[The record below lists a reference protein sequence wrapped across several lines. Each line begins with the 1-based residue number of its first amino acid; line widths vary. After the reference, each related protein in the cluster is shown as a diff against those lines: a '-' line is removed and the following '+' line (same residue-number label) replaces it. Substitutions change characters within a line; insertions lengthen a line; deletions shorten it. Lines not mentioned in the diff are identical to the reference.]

1 MRITGLATGMDMDQ
15 IVKETM
21 QPYRIKIQ
29 QQQQQKEITEIK
41 QQLYRDVINES
52 RELYNKYFDVAKTDS
67 LLLSK
72 NWSTAKFTSS
82 NENVLTIT
90 SSSDAKPGNY
100 TVTGNT
106 ATAAKAI
113 VTTGISDKDGIVVN
127 GKEFTLKGDTAK
139 ARAENLN
146 KELKAAGMNVSVR
159 YSDFAGTEDGNQ
171 SGFIFESTVLGKDST
186 FTIGGT
192 SSSVGTIVDGI
203 NATAANV
210 TGFKV
215 SDFKYD
221 ANNTITLTVD
231 GKSVSFDISGAS
243 IKKDGSEETDNV
255 VDSEKLK
262 TVLNEKLKEY
272 KLSAEVSESGEI
284 TFKSTVL
291 GELGDNAKF
300 SLEVNEK
307 AGIFKDGENAKSAT
321 NTLDKSQI
329 GGIDSKTI
337 SINGKAFNVDFSK
350 AEPGKD
356 EEYLNNLLKEQNIS
370 VTAKIGADN
379 KITFKSN
386 VAGANG
392 KVDIS
397 ILNSGSIIPSQGID
411 AAMTI
416 KDDKGGVYTHT
427 GISNTLTLD
436 GVTFK
441 FTGEIPS
448 EGISVNGKN
457 DVTAVKD
464 KVVNFI
470 NDYNKLME
478 KLNTLTTEKR
488 NRNYMPLTDE
498 QKKEMSENEI
508 KLWDERVK
516 KGQLYK
522 DSDVSRIA
530 NSMKSAMRG
539 LVEGVDGNLEK
550 FGIKPVADYQ
560 GTKNGTFVIDEYK
573 LTEALENN
581 SEEVMKFFISI
592 PPSTEGL
599 TEQEKYNKTGVVQ
612 RLKSTLYNET
622 ITVSSLLIKKAG
634 IEGSASVAN
643 NELTKSIEKYE
654 KKMIDMEKDFSR
666 REQQLYSKWATI
678 ESMMNKLNSQQ
689 SYLMSQLGMA

>member
-15 IVKETM
+15 LVKETM
-21 QPYRIKIQ
+21 SPYRIKIQ
-29 QQQQQKEITEIK
+29 QQQQKKEIAEIK
-41 QQLYRDVINES
+41 QQLYRDIIKES

-67 LLLSK
+67 LLFSK
-72 NWSTAKFTSS
+72 NWSTVKFQSS
-82 NENVLTIT
+82 NENVLTVT

-106 ATAAKAI
+106 ATAAKAT
-113 VTTGISDKDGIVVN
+113 VTSDMIIDDKVLIN
-127 GKEFTLKGDTAK
+127 GKEFTLKGDTERLK
-139 ARAENLN
+139 AENLN
-146 KELKAAGMNVSVR
+146 KELKAAGMNVAVR
-159 YSDFAGTEDGNQ
+159 YSDFAGTEAGNQ

-192 SSSVGTIVDGI
+192 STAFENIKPGI
-203 NATAANV
+203 DATAATV
-210 TGFKV
+210 TGFTVQDLK
-215 SDFKYD
+215 D
-221 ANNTITLTVD
+221 ANGQININGEIVTI
-231 GKSVSFDISGAS
+231 DISS
-243 IKKDGSEETDNV
+243 INV
-255 VDSEKLK
+255 NDDIEKLLQSKLSEK
-262 TVLNEKLKEY
+262 KLT
-272 KLSAEVSESGEI
+272 AEIDDSGNI
-284 TFKSTVL
+284 TFSSTVL
-291 GELGDNAKF
+291 GSKVEDPNIKINSKTGAFTSGTDAK
-300 SLEVNEK
+300 NT
-307 AGIFKDGENAKSAT
+307 T
-321 NTLDKSQI
+321 NTLIISDI
-329 GGIDSKTI
+329 NNNTI
-337 SINGKAFNVDFSK
+337 SINGKAFMVGFPEPEKKDTEEEQLK
-350 AEPGKD
+350 ADKAN
-356 EEYLNNLLKEQNIS
+356 EEYLNNLLKDQNIN
-370 VTAKIGADN
+370 VTAKIGTN
-379 KITFKSN
+379 NEITFTSN

-397 ILNSGSIIPSQGID
+397 ILNGGAISPSQGTD
-411 AAMTI
+411 ASMTI

-427 GISNTLTLD
+427 GISNALTLD

-441 FTGEIPS
+441 FTGEIPA

-508 KLWDERVK
+508 KLWDERVR

-539 LVEGVDGNLEK
+539 IVSGVDGNLEK
-550 FGIKPVADYQ
+550 FGIKPVSDYQ
-560 GTKNGTFVIDEYK
+560 GTKNGTYTIDETK
-573 LTEALENN
+573 FTEALENN
-581 SEEVMKFFISI
+581 SEEVMKLFINT
-592 PPSTEGL
+592 PPSVEGMSD
-599 TEQEKYNKTGVVQ
+599 QEKYNRSGIAQ
-612 RLKSTLYNET
+612 RLKSILYNET
-622 ITVSSLLIKKAG
+622 VTTSSVLIKKAG
-634 IEGSASVAN
+634 VEGSASVAN

-654 KKMIDMEKDFSR
+654 RKMVDMEKDFSR

-689 SYLMSQLGMA
+689 SYLASQLGM

>member
-72 NWSTAKFTSS
+72 NWSTVKFQSS
-82 NENVLTIT
+82 NENVLTVT
-90 SSSDAKPGNY
+90 GGSDAKPGNY

-113 VTTGISDKDGIVVN
+113 VTEGVDAGNTILIN
-127 GKEFTLKGDTAK
+127 GKEFTLQGDTAK

-159 YSDFAGTEDGNQ
+159 YSDFAGTEAGNQ

-203 NATAANV
+203 DATAATV
-210 TGFKV
+210 TGFTVK
-215 SDFKYD
+215 DLKD
-221 ANNTITLTVD
+221 ANGQININGEIVTI
-231 GKSVSFDISGAS
+231 DILP
-243 IKKDGSEETDNV
+243 INV
-255 VDSEKLK
+255 NDDIEKLIQS
-262 TVLNEKLKEY
+262 KLKDK
-272 KLSAEVSESGEI
+272 KLTAEIDDSGNI
-284 TFKSTVL
+284 TFSSTVL
-291 GELGDNAKF
+291 GKDVTDPKIEINSKTGSFNP
-300 SLEVNEK
+300 
-307 AGIFKDGENAKSAT
+307 GIDATYTT
-321 NTLDKSQI
+321 NTLIISDI
-329 GGIDSKTI
+329 NNKTI
-337 SINGKAFNVDFSK
+337 SINGKAFKVGFPEPEKKDTEEEQLK
-350 AEPGKD
+350 ADKAN
-356 EEYLNNLLKEQNIS
+356 EEYLNNLLKEQNIN
-370 VTAKIGADN
+370 VTAKIGSN
-379 KITFKSN
+379 NEITFTSN
-386 VAGANG
+386 IAGVNG
-392 KVDIS
+392 KVDIN
-397 ILNSGSIIPSQGID
+397 ILNGGAIIPSQGTD
-411 AAMTI
+411 AVMTI

-448 EGISVNGKN
+448 EGISVNGKS

-539 LVEGVDGNLEK
+539 LVSGVDGNLEK
-550 FGIKPVADYQ
+550 FGIKPVSDYQ
-560 GTKNGTFVIDEYK
+560 GTKNGTYTIDETK
-573 LTEALENN
+573 FTEALENN
-581 SEEVMKFFISI
+581 TEEVMKLFINT
-592 PPSTEGL
+592 PPSIEGMSD
-599 TEQEKYNKTGVVQ
+599 QEKYSKTGIAQ
-612 RLKSTLYNET
+612 RLKSIFYNET
-622 ITVSSLLIKKAG
+622 VTTSSILIKKAG
-634 IEGSASVAN
+634 VEGSASVAN

-654 KKMIDMEKDFSR
+654 KKMMDMEKDFSR

>member
-1 MRITGLATGMDMDQ
+1 MRITGLATGLDMDQ
-15 IVKETM
+15 LVKETM

-29 QQQQQKEITEIK
+29 QQQQKKEITEIK

-82 NENVLTIT
+82 NENVLTVT
-90 SSSDAKPGNY
+90 SGSDAKPGNY
-100 TVTGNT
+100 TVTGDI
-106 ATAAKAI
+106 ATAAKAT
-113 VTTGISDKDGIVVN
+113 VTSDMIIDNKLTIEGT
-127 GKEFTLKGDTAK
+127 EYTLKGDTERLK
-139 ARAENLN
+139 AENLN
-146 KELKAAGMNVSVR
+146 KELNAAGINVAVR
-159 YSDFAGTEDGNQ
+159 YSDFAGTEAGNK
-171 SGFIFESTVLGKDST
+171 SGFIFESTVLGNGSA

-192 SSSVGTIVDGI
+192 TSTVTTIEGRD
-203 NATAANV
+203 
-210 TGFKV
+210 
-215 SDFKYD
+215 
-221 ANNTITLTVD
+221 
-231 GKSVSFDISGAS
+231 AS
-243 IKKDGSEETDNV
+243 I
-255 VDSEKLK
+255 
-262 TVLNEKLKEY
+262 
-272 KLSAEVSESGEI
+272 
-284 TFKSTVL
+284 
-291 GELGDNAKF
+291 
-300 SLEVNEK
+300 
-307 AGIFKDGENAKSAT
+307 
-321 NTLDKSQI
+321 
-329 GGIDSKTI
+329 
-337 SINGKAFNVDFSK
+337 
-350 AEPGKD
+350 
-356 EEYLNNLLKEQNIS
+356 
-370 VTAKIGADN
+370 
-379 KITFKSN
+379 
-386 VAGANG
+386 
-392 KVDIS
+392 
-397 ILNSGSIIPSQGID
+397 
-411 AAMTI
+411 TI
-416 KDDKGGVYTHT
+416 KDGKGGEYKHT
-427 GISNTLTLD
+427 GTSNTVTLD
-436 GVTFK
+436 GIAFK
-441 FTGEIPS
+441 FTGEIPKDS
-448 EGISVNGKN
+448 TINVNGKN

-464 KVVNFI
+464 TVVNFI
-470 NDYNKLME
+470 NDYNELME
-478 KLNTLTTEKR
+478 KLNILTTEKR

-599 TEQEKYNKTGVVQ
+599 TEQEKYNKTGIAQ
-612 RLKSTLYNET
+612 RLKTTLYNET
-622 ITVSSLLIKKAG
+622 VTVASSLIKKAG
-634 IEGSASVAN
+634 IEGSATVAN

-654 KKMIDMEKDFSR
+654 RKMVDMEKDFSR

>member
-1 MRITGLATGMDMDQ
+1 MRITGLATGLDMDQ
-15 IVKETM
+15 LVKETM

-29 QQQQQKEITEIK
+29 QQQQKKEITEIK

-72 NWSTAKFTSS
+72 NWSTVKFTSS
-82 NENVLTIT
+82 NENALTVT

-106 ATAAKAI
+106 ATAAKAT
-113 VTTGISDKDGIVVN
+113 VTSDMIIDNKVLIN
-127 GKEFTLKGDTAK
+127 GKEFTLKGDTERLK
-139 ARAENLN
+139 AENLN
-146 KELKAAGMNVSVR
+146 KELQTAGMNVAVR
-159 YSDFAGTEDGNQ
+159 YSDFAGTEAGNQ

-192 SSSVGTIVDGI
+192 SSSVGTIENGI
-203 NATAANV
+203 DATAATV

-215 SDFKYD
+215 QDLKEASGQINIDGEIV
-221 ANNTITLTVD
+221 TI
-231 GKSVSFDISGAS
+231 DIST
-243 IKKDGSEETDNV
+243 INV
-255 VDSEKLK
+255 NDDIEKLLQSKLSEK
-262 TVLNEKLKEY
+262 KLT
-272 KLSAEVSESGEI
+272 AEIDDNGNI
-284 TFKSTVL
+284 TFRSTVL
-291 GELGDNAKF
+291 GKDVTDPQIEINSKTGSFNP
-300 SLEVNEK
+300 
-307 AGIFKDGENAKSAT
+307 GIDATYTT
-321 NTLDKSQI
+321 NTLIISDI
-329 GGIDSKTI
+329 NNKTI
-337 SINGKAFNVDFSK
+337 SINGKAFKVGFPEPEKKDTEEEQLK
-350 AEPGKD
+350 ADKAN
-356 EEYLNNLLKEQNIS
+356 EEYLNNLLKEQNIN
-370 VTAKIGADN
+370 VTAKIGTN
-379 KITFKSN
+379 NEITFTSN
-386 VAGANG
+386 IAGANG
-392 KVDIS
+392 KVDIN
-397 ILNSGSIIPSQGID
+397 ILNGGAISPSQGID

-427 GISNTLTLD
+427 GTSNTLTLD
-436 GVTFK
+436 GMTFK
-441 FTGEIPS
+441 FTGEIPA
-448 EGISVNGKN
+448 EGISVNGKS

-539 LVEGVDGNLEK
+539 LVEGVDGNLK
-550 FGIKPVADYQ
+550 SFGIEPVADYQ
-560 GTKNGTFVIDEYK
+560 GTKNGTYTIDETK

-581 SEEVMKFFISI
+581 SEEVMKLFINT
-592 PPSTEGL
+592 PPSVEGMSD
-599 TEQEKYNKTGVVQ
+599 QEKYNRSGIAQ
-612 RLKSTLYNET
+612 RIKSIIYNET
-622 ITVSSLLIKKAG
+622 VTTSSVLIKKAG
-634 IEGSASVAN
+634 VEGSASVAN

-654 KKMIDMEKDFSR
+654 RKMVDMEKDFSR

-689 SYLMSQLGMA
+689 SYLASQLGM

>member
-1 MRITGLATGMDMDQ
+1 MRITGLATGLDMDQ
-15 IVKETM
+15 LVKETM

-29 QQQQQKEITEIK
+29 QQQQKKEITEIK

-72 NWSTAKFTSS
+72 NWSTVKFISS
-82 NENVLTIT
+82 NENVLTVT

-106 ATAAKAI
+106 ATAAKAT
-113 VTTGISDKDGIVVN
+113 VTSDMIIDNKVLIN
-127 GKEFTLKGDTAK
+127 GKEFTLKGDTEK
-139 ARAENLN
+139 LKAENLN
-146 KELKAAGMNVSVR
+146 KELQTAGMNVAVR
-159 YSDFAGTEDGNQ
+159 YSDFAGTTTTGNQ

-186 FTIGGT
+186 FTINGT
-192 SSSVGTIVDGI
+192 SSSVGTIENGI
-203 NATAANV
+203 DATAATV

-221 ANNTITLTVD
+221 ANNTVTLTVD
-231 GKSVSFDISGAS
+231 GNDVSIDISGAS
-243 IKKDGSEETDNV
+243 IKKDGADEIDN
-255 VDSEKLK
+255 EKLK
-262 TVLNEKLKEY
+262 NVLNEKLKDY

-300 SLEVNEK
+300 SLEVNKK
-307 AGIFKDGENAKSAT
+307 AGIFKNGENAKSAT

-350 AEPGKD
+350 AEPGKE
-356 EEYLNNLLKEQNIS
+356 EEYLNNLLKQQNIN

-397 ILNSGSIIPSQGID
+397 ILNGGAIIPSQGTD
-411 AAMTI
+411 ASLTI
-416 KDDKGGVYTHT
+416 KDDRGGVYTHT

-441 FTGEIPS
+441 FTGEIPT

-539 LVEGVDGNLEK
+539 LVEGVDGNLK
-550 FGIKPVADYQ
+550 SFGIEPVADYQ
-560 GTKNGTFVIDEYK
+560 GTKNGTYTIDETK

-581 SEEVMKFFISI
+581 SEEVMKLFINT
-592 PPSTEGL
+592 PPSVEGMSD
-599 TEQEKYNKTGVVQ
+599 QEKYNRSGIAQ
-612 RLKSTLYNET
+612 RIKSIIYNET
-622 ITVSSLLIKKAG
+622 VTTSSVLIKKAG
-634 IEGSASVAN
+634 VEGSASVAN

-654 KKMIDMEKDFSR
+654 RKMVDMEKDFSR

-689 SYLMSQLGMA
+689 SYLMSQLGM

>member
-15 IVKETM
+15 LVKETM

-29 QQQQQKEITEIK
+29 QQKQQKDILEIK
-41 QQLYRDVINES
+41 QQLYRDVIKES
-52 RELYNKYFDVAKTDS
+52 KELYDKYFDVAKTDS

-72 NWSTAKFTSS
+72 NWSTVKFQSS
-82 NENVLTIT
+82 NENVLTVT
-90 SSSDAKPGNY
+90 GGSDAKPGNY

-113 VTTGISDKDGIVVN
+113 VTAGLDSGNSLVIN
-127 GKEFTLKGDTAK
+127 GKEFTLKGDTSK

-159 YSDFAGTEDGNQ
+159 YSDFAGTEAGNQ

-192 SSSVGTIVDGI
+192 PPTPVGTQVLGE

-210 TGFKV
+210 TGFTV

-221 ANNTITLTVD
+221 AINTITLTVD
-231 GKSVSFDISGAS
+231 GKPVSIEISGAS

-291 GELGDNAKF
+291 GKLGDSTKF
-300 SLEVNEK
+300 SLELNNK
-307 AGIFKDGENAKSAT
+307 TGIFENGENATYTT
-321 NTLDKSQI
+321 NTLNAADIK
-329 GGIDSKTI
+329 GKTI
-337 SINGKAFNVDFSK
+337 SINGNVIDLSK
-350 AEPGKD
+350 AVDGQEV
-356 EEYLNNLLKEQNIS
+356 EYLNKVLKEQNIK
-370 VTAKIGADN
+370 VTAKLDEVDTSKIIFTSTKAGAD
-379 KITFKSN
+379 
-386 VAGANG
+386 G
-392 KVDIS
+392 KVDVG
-397 ILNSGSIIPSQGID
+397 ILDGTTMASQGTD
-411 AAMTI
+411 AEI
-416 KDDKGGVYTHT
+416 VVKDDKGGVFTHT

-436 GVTFK
+436 GMTFK
-441 FTGEIPS
+441 FTGEIPA

-457 DVTAVKD
+457 DAAGVKD
-464 KVVNFI
+464 KLVNFI

-478 KLNTLTTEKR
+478 KFNILTIEKR
-488 NRNYMPLTDE
+488 NKNYMPLTDE

-508 KLWDERVK
+508 KIWNEKVK
-516 KGQLYK
+516 QGQLYK

-539 LVEGVDGNLEK
+539 LVDGVDGNLEK

-560 GTKNGTFVIDEYK
+560 GTKNGTFVIDEDK
-573 LTEALENN
+573 LTNALENN
-581 SEEVMKFFISI
+581 LEDVMKLFISA
-592 PPSTEGL
+592 PPSDDSL
-599 TEQEKYNKTGVVQ
+599 TAVEKNKSTGVAQ
-612 RLKSTLYNET
+612 RLKGILYNET
-622 ITVSSLLIKKAG
+622 VSISSNLIKKVG
-634 IEGSASVAN
+634 VEGSVSSVN
-643 NELTKSIEKYE
+643 SEITKAIKKYDR
-654 KKMIDMEKDFSR
+654 KMEDMEKDFVK

-678 ESMMNKLNSQQ
+678 ESMMNKLNAQQ
-689 SYLMSQLGMA
+689 SYLTSQLGM

>member
-72 NWSTAKFTSS
+72 NWSTVKFQSS
-82 NENVLTIT
+82 NENVLTVT

-186 FTIGGT
+186 FTIGGAST
-192 SSSVGTIVDGI
+192 AFENIKPGI
-203 NATAANV
+203 DATAATV
-210 TGFKV
+210 TGFTVK
-215 SDFKYD
+215 DLKD
-221 ANNTITLTVD
+221 ADGQININGEIVTI
-231 GKSVSFDISGAS
+231 DILP
-243 IKKDGSEETDNV
+243 INV
-255 VDSEKLK
+255 NDDIEKLIQS
-262 TVLNEKLKEY
+262 KLKDK
-272 KLSAEVSESGEI
+272 KLTAEIDDSGNI
-284 TFKSTVL
+284 TFSSTVL
-291 GELGDNAKF
+291 GKDVTDPKIEINSKTGSFNP
-300 SLEVNEK
+300 
-307 AGIFKDGENAKSAT
+307 GIDATYTT
-321 NTLDKSQI
+321 NTLIISDI
-329 GGIDSKTI
+329 NNKTI
-337 SINGKAFNVDFSK
+337 SINGKAFNVGFPEPEKKDTEGEQLK
-350 AEPGKD
+350 ADKAN
-356 EEYLNNLLKEQNIS
+356 EEYLNNLLKEQNIN
-370 VTAKIGADN
+370 VTAKIGSN
-379 KITFKSN
+379 NEITFTSN

-397 ILNSGSIIPSQGID
+397 ILNGGAISPSQGTD
-411 AAMTI
+411 ASLTI
-416 KDDKGGVYTHT
+416 KDNKGGVYTHT
-427 GISNTLTLD
+427 GNSNTLTLD

-448 EGISVNGKN
+448 EGISVNGKS

-539 LVEGVDGNLEK
+539 LVSGVDGNLEK
-550 FGIKPVADYQ
+550 FGIKPVSDYQ
-560 GTKNGTFVIDEYK
+560 GTKNGTYTIDETK
-573 LTEALENN
+573 FTEALENN
-581 SEEVMKFFISI
+581 TEEVMKIFINT
-592 PPSTEGL
+592 PPSIEGMS
-599 TEQEKYNKTGVVQ
+599 EQEKYSKTGIAQ
-612 RLKSTLYNET
+612 RLKSIFYNET
-622 ITVSSLLIKKAG
+622 VTTSSILIKKAG
-634 IEGSASVAN
+634 VEGSASVAN

-654 KKMIDMEKDFSR
+654 KKMMDMEKDFSR

>member
-1 MRITGLATGMDMDQ
+1 MRITGLATGLDMDQ
-15 IVKETM
+15 LVKETM

-29 QQQQQKEITEIK
+29 QQQQQKEITEIR

-67 LLLSK
+67 ILFSK
-72 NWSTAKFTSS
+72 NWSTVKFQSS
-82 NENVLTIT
+82 NENVLTVT

-113 VTTGISDKDGIVVN
+113 VTTGISDKDSIVVN
-127 GKEFTLKGDTAK
+127 GKEFTLQGDTAK

-159 YSDFAGTEDGNQ
+159 YSDFAGTEAGNQ

-186 FTIGGT
+186 FTLGGT
-192 SSSVGTIVDGI
+192 SSLVGTIEDGI
-203 NATAANV
+203 DATAATV
-210 TGFKV
+210 TGFSV

-231 GKSVSFDISGAS
+231 GKPVSIEISGAS

-272 KLSAEVSESGEI
+272 KLSSEIDDSGNI
-284 TFKSTVL
+284 TFSSTAL
-291 GELGDNAKF
+291 GSKVVDPNIEINGNTGVFK
-300 SLEVNEK
+300 K
-307 AGIFKDGENAKSAT
+307 GIDATYTT
-321 NTLDKSQI
+321 NTLNAADIK
-329 GGIDSKTI
+329 GKTI
-337 SINGKAFNVDFSK
+337 SINGNVIDLSK
-350 AEPGKD
+350 AVDGQEV
-356 EEYLNNLLKEQNIS
+356 EYLNKVLKEQNIK
-370 VTAKIGADN
+370 VTAKLDDVDTSKIIFTSNIAGAD
-379 KITFKSN
+379 
-386 VAGANG
+386 G
-392 KVDIS
+392 KADVG
-397 ILNSGSIIPSQGID
+397 ILDGVEMSSQGTD
-411 AAMTI
+411 AEI
-416 KDDKGGVYTHT
+416 VVKDDKGGVYTHT
-427 GISNTLTLD
+427 GTSNTLTLD

-441 FTGEIPS
+441 FTGKIPV
-448 EGISVNGKN
+448 EGVSVNGKS
-457 DVTAVKD
+457 DITGVKD
-464 KVVNFI
+464 QLVNFI
-470 NDYNKLME
+470 NDYNNLIE

-508 KLWDERVK
+508 KIWDERVK

-539 LVEGVDGNLEK
+539 LVSGVDGNLEK

-560 GTKNGTFVIDEYK
+560 GTKNGTYTIDETK

-581 SEEVMKFFISI
+581 SEDVMKLFISA
-592 PPSTEGL
+592 PHSVEGMSD
-599 TEQEKYNKTGVVQ
+599 QEKYSKTGIAQ
-612 RLKSTLYNET
+612 RLKSILYSET
-622 ITVSSLLIKKAG
+622 VTTSSVLIKKAG

-654 KKMIDMEKDFSR
+654 RKMLDMEKDFSR

>member
-1 MRITGLATGMDMDQ
+1 MRITGLATGLDMDQ
-15 IVKETM
+15 LVKETM

-72 NWSTAKFTSS
+72 NWSTVKFTSS
-82 NENVLTIT
+82 NENVLTVT
-90 SSSDAKPGNY
+90 GGSDAKPGNY

-113 VTTGISDKDGIVVN
+113 VTTGISDTDSIVVN
-127 GKEFTLKGDTAK
+127 GKKFTLQGDTAK

-146 KELKAAGMNVSVR
+146 KELQTAGMNVSVR
-159 YSDFAGTEDGNQ
+159 YSDFAGTEAGNK

-192 SSSVGTIVDGI
+192 VKDVTIDKTLGE
-203 NATAANV
+203 NATPATV
-210 TGFKV
+210 TGFSV

-221 ANNTITLTVD
+221 ANNTVTLTVD
-231 GKSVSFDISGAS
+231 GNDVSIDISGAS
-243 IKKDGSEETDNV
+243 IKKDGSEKTDNV

-272 KLSAEVSESGEI
+272 KLSAEVTEVAENVNI
-284 TFKSTVL
+284 TFSSTVL
-291 GELGDNAKF
+291 GKDVKDPKININSSTGTFTSGMDAKPVINSM
-300 SLEVNEK
+300 SLVDVQDQIIFVNGTKIDLSAKDSGEDEATYLNKIFLEK
-307 AGIFKDGENAKSAT
+307 NIDAIAEIKDG
-321 NTLDKSQI
+321 
-329 GGIDSKTI
+329 
-337 SINGKAFNVDFSK
+337 
-350 AEPGKD
+350 
-356 EEYLNNLLKEQNIS
+356 NLILTSNS
-370 VTAKIGADN
+370 LGATAKMDVSI
-379 KITFKSN
+379 
-386 VAGANG
+386 
-392 KVDIS
+392 VDTS
-397 ILNSGSIIPSQGID
+397 VSGFQHVDAGID
-411 AAMTI
+411 AAMII

-427 GISNTLTLD
+427 GTSNTLTLD

-448 EGISVNGKN
+448 EGISVNGKS

-539 LVEGVDGNLEK
+539 LVEGVDGNLK
-550 FGIKPVADYQ
+550 SFGIEPVADYQ
-560 GTKNGTFVIDEYK
+560 GIKNGTYTIDETK

-581 SEEVMKFFISI
+581 SEEVMKLFINT
-592 PPSTEGL
+592 PPSVEGMS
-599 TEQEKYNKTGVVQ
+599 EQEKYSKTGIAQ
-612 RLKSTLYNET
+612 RLKSILYNET
-622 ITVSSLLIKKAG
+622 VTTSSVLIKKAG
-634 IEGSASVAN
+634 VEGSASVAN

-654 KKMIDMEKDFSR
+654 RKMLDMEKDFSR

-689 SYLMSQLGMA
+689 SYLMSQLGMS